1 MLWKNTRHVVQ
12 TPAEP
17 PNHGRICLA
26 MIGWTRNR
34 RNDERKIV
42 PAYGSVAARG

>member
-1 MLWKNTRHVVQ
+1 VVH
-12 TPAEP
+12 TAAEP

-26 MIGWTRNR
+26 MIGCTRNS

-42 PAYGSVAARG
+42 AA